1 MDPDDRVLV
10 AVINRQRDLEAA
22 RQGWYRIPA
31 ARYVWRDVEYLAFFL
46 SRAFGDDN
54 GAVRWAAPVR
64 GLELARRRDLLPDE
78 AGHRRADEVYY
89 RVAIG
94 PLEPIGPIPNTRR
107 RPVVFTHTT
116 GALLLS
122 AASIGDLYG
131 GADYAVT
138 RLYRR
143 SKETDVMYYRRNN
156 SDF

>member
-31 ARYVWRDVEYLAFFL
+31 ARCTWRDVEYLAFFL

-54 GAVRWAAPVR
+54 GAIRWIAPVR

-78 AGHRRADEVYY
+78 PGHRRADAIYY

-94 PLEPIGPIPNTRR
+94 PLEAIGPIPNAQR
-107 RPVVFTHTT
+107 RPVAFIYTT
-116 GALLLS
+116 GARLLS
-122 AASIGDLYG
+122 ATSIADLYG
-131 GADYAVT
+131 GADYRVT
-138 RLYRR
+138 RLHQR
-143 SKETDVMYYRRNN
+143 SEKTYVLHYRRND